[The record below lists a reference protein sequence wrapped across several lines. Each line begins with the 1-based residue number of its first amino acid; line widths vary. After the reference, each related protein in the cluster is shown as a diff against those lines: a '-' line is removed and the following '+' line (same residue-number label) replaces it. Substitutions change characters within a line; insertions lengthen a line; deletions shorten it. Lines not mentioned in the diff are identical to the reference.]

1 MTLPVTKLEVAWST
15 DPFATT
21 PTWTD
26 LSSPTSYV
34 RSASAK
40 RGRGN
45 AFSRIEAG
53 QAVVSLDDRDLRF
66 DPFNTAG
73 AYYPNVK
80 PGKKARL
87 SCTYNAVTYY
97 LFTGYIDELPP
108 TYLYPGETIVNV
120 PLVDVFGLLALADLT
135 VDDVYPDELA
145 GTRVGR
151 VLDEVG
157 FPAADRALDAGQS
170 TIVTET
176 VAADTKALAHLL
188 DVAESELGIVF
199 VDGQGRVAF
208 HDRHHRIGTVA
219 AYTPDG
225 TFGLSGGSELD
236 YATVVPAFTLAPV
249 VNEWSITPD
258 GGTVIV
264 KSDSASI
271 TAYGKRAS
279 SRSPK
284 VVSVNDC
291 TAQAEYLLAQTKEP
305 ALRFERLELRP
316 ARLQAGTLQDN
327 LFAQA
332 LGREIGDRIQVK
344 VRPPGAGYTITQD
357 CYIET
362 IEHAIGPH
370 DWATSF
376 GLSAVDPTVAS
387 GNGYW
392 ILGDST
398 YGVLG
403 TTTRLAP

>member
-1 MTLPVTKLEVAWST
+1 MTLPVVTLEVAWST
-15 DPFATT
+15 DPYATT
-21 PTWTD
+21 PTWSN

-34 RSASAK
+34 RNGTTK

-53 QAVVSLDDRDLRF
+53 AAGISLDDKDLRV
-66 DPFNTAG
+66 DPFNTSSP
-73 AYYPNVK
+73 YYPNVK

-87 SCTYNAVTYY
+87 SCTFNAATYY

-108 TYLYPGETIVNV
+108 RYLYPGETIVDV
-120 PLVDVFGLLALADLT
+120 PLVDAFGLLALADLAEGSDYPAELVGDR
-135 VDDVYPDELA
+135 VD
-145 GTRVGR
+145 R
-151 VLDEVG
+151 VLDAVG
-157 FPAADRALDAGQS
+157 FPAADRVLDVGQS
-170 TIVTET
+170 TIEAEVLGPD
-176 VAADTKALAHLL
+176 VKALAHLL
-188 DVAESELGIVF
+188 DIAESELGIVF
-199 VDGQGRVAF
+199 VDGQGRFVY
-208 HDRHHRIGTVA
+208 HDRHHRIGTPA

-225 TFGLSGGSELD
+225 TFGMSGGSELD

-249 VNEWSITPD
+249 VNEWLITPS

-264 KSDSASI
+264 KSDSSSI
-271 TAYGKRAS
+271 TAYGKRS
-279 SRSPK
+279 SARSPK

-316 ARLQAGTLQDN
+316 GRLAAGTLQND

-362 IEHAIGPH
+362 IEHAIAPG
-370 DWATSF
+370 DWMTAF
-376 GLSAVDPTVAS
+376 GLSAVDPTVAT
-387 GNGYW
+387 GAGYW
-392 ILGDST
+392 ILGDTT
-398 YGVLG
+398 YSVLG